1 MRVKII
7 KGICLTL
14 AAVCACTGETGSHI
28 VIASPTQPSTTM
40 TSTDDNHQPHAGML
54 RYPDVSATHIVFVYA
69 NDLWIVPRTGG
80 TAMPLAS
87 PPGGETFPRFSAD
100 GNTIAYVGNYEGNRD
115 LYTVN
120 TSGSISTR
128 VTHHG
133 AGETMCDWTPD
144 GQLLYYSNALTG
156 LRRQTQLFSVS
167 PTGGMSTKLPVP
179 YGANGTIS
187 ADNQWLAYTPH
198 TRDARTWKRYRG
210 GMATDIWLLN
220 LQTHESKQ
228 ITDWEGTDTLP
239 MWLGNTVYYLSDQG
253 KSARLNIWAYDVS
266 SGKRTQITDINEYDV
281 KWPAMGPGVS
291 GGGEIVY
298 QRGPDMVLLDLS
310 TGKQRIVNVTIPGD
324 RPTIRSRQV
333 DYDDYITSGDISP
346 TGKRAV
352 FEARGNIW
360 TVPAKHGTPRHL
372 TRTDDAAERSPSWSP
387 DGQWIAY
394 FSDKTGEYEL
404 YLIQSDGQGVTRK
417 LTSNANTF
425 RYAPTWSPD
434 SKLIAFSDKTG
445 DMYMHQIESGETKK
459 FDTDQWSGPT
469 QFSWSKDSQWITYA
483 KGGDNRQGAIW
494 LYHVEDDKSHQVT
507 SGMFNDTWPTFD
519 RKGDYLFFASNRHIS
534 SPIYEDLGQSFTYS
548 NTDMLFVVPL
558 RDEVSSPW
566 APKSDDEAWGDKA
579 NDEDK
584 KDGDDDAKKDTDDQK
599 KSTDAKDEDDGDDD
613 DDSEKD
619 KDEEGEEPI
628 VIKLENFE
636 RRAIPLPV
644 DHGAFSNLAVNDK
657 GQLVYVRGA
666 RAGSDGK
673 PAIKIYDLDDEDKK
687 EDEKEKTVVKGS
699 RNFAMSANGKKLLV
713 RKDKTYAIVDAKADQ
728 KLDEPLSLSGMKA
741 QVQPRAEWR
750 QLLLDAWR
758 IERDFFYDPNMHGV
772 DWKAIRDQYLLML
785 KDCVSRED
793 VTFVIGEMISE
804 INVGHAYVRGG
815 PDLEE
820 QPRVSVG
827 YLGADYTLENGA
839 FRIGKIYEGAAWDTD
854 ARGPLSQPGVDVKTG
869 DYLLA
874 INGVKLDTSKD
885 PWAAFQGLA
894 KKTVTITVSDKPTK
908 DDDARDVV
916 IELLDSESTLR
927 YRSWIE
933 HNRAYVEKMTDGRVG
948 YIYVPD
954 TGVNGQN
961 NLFRQ
966 FFGQI
971 HKDAMI
977 IDERWNGGGQIPT
990 RFIELLNRPITNYWA
1005 RRNGTDWAWPP
1016 DAHQGPKCML
1026 INGLAGSGG
1035 DAFPFYFRQANLG
1048 KLIGMRTWG
1057 GLVGMSG
1064 NPGLIDGGSVTA
1076 PSFSFYETDGTWG
1089 IEGHGVDPDIKVI
1102 DDPALMVDGGD
1113 PQLDAAID
1121 LMLNEIKRNPYVKPD
1136 RPDYPNRSGMGIT
1149 VEDR

>member
-1 MRVKII
+1 M
-7 KGICLTL
+7 
-14 AAVCACTGETGSHI
+14 
-28 VIASPTQPSTTM
+28 VIASPPTALG
-40 TSTDDNHQPHAGML
+40 DNHQPHAGML

-69 NDLWIVPRTGG
+69 NNLWVVPRAGG
-80 TAMPLAS
+80 VASPLAS
-87 PPGGETFPRFSAD
+87 PPGSESLPRFSAD

-115 LYTVN
+115 LYTVRM
-120 TSGSISTR
+120 SGGVSMR

-133 AGETMCDWTPD
+133 AGEAMCDWTPD
-144 GQLLYYSNALTG
+144 GQLLYYSNALSG
-156 LRRQTQLFSVS
+156 LRRQTQIFTVS
-167 PTGGMSTKLPVP
+167 PTGGMPTKLPVP
-179 YGANGTIS
+179 YGANGAIS
-187 ADNQWLAYTPH
+187 PDGKWLAYTPH
-198 TRDARTWKRYRG
+198 TRDTRTWKRYRG

-220 LQTHESKQ
+220 LETHESRQ
-228 ITDWEGTDTLP
+228 ITDWEGTDSLP
-239 MWLGNTVYYLSDQG
+239 MWLGNTVYHLSDQG
-253 KSARLNIWAYDVS
+253 KNARLNIWAYDVA
-266 SGKRTQITDINEYDV
+266 SGKRNQVTHMDKYDV
-281 KWPAMGPGVS
+281 KWPAMGPGEN
-291 GGGEIVY
+291 GNGEIVY
-298 QRGPDMVLLDLS
+298 QRGPDMVLLDLG
-310 TGKQRIVNVTIPGD
+310 TGKQRTVNVTIPGD

-333 DYDDYITSGDISP
+333 DYDDFITSGDISP

-352 FEARGNIW
+352 FNARGDIW

-372 TRTDDAAERSPSWSP
+372 TRTDNAAERDAAWSP

-404 YLIQSDGQGVTRK
+404 YIIQSDGQGETRK
-417 LTSNANTF
+417 LTSNASTF
-425 RYAPTWSPD
+425 RFAPTWSPD
-434 SKLIAFSDKTG
+434 SNLIAFSDKTG
-445 DMYMHQIESGETKK
+445 DKFVHNIENSETKN
-459 FDTDQWSGPT
+459 FDTDQWAGRT
-469 QFSWSKDSQWITYA
+469 QFSWSHDSQWITYA
-483 KGGDNRQGAIW
+483 KGSDNPQGAIW
-494 LYHVEDDKSHQVT
+494 LYHIEDDKLHQVT

-534 SPIYEDLGQSFTYS
+534 SPIYEDLGHSFAYS

-558 RDEVSSPW
+558 RDEVGSPW
-566 APKSDDEAWGDKA
+566 APKSDDETWGD
-579 NDEDK
+579 DK
-584 KDGDDDAKKDTDDQK
+584 DADGDDGDKDAKKDKDTDEK
-599 KSTDAKDEDDGDDD
+599 KISDKDEDKDDD
-613 DDSEKD
+613 EKD
-619 KDEEGEEPI
+619 DDKEDIEPI
-628 VIKLENFE
+628 IIELENFE

-644 DHGAFSNLAVNDK
+644 DHGSFSNLAVNNK
-657 GQLVYVRGA
+657 GQLLYVRGA
-666 RAGSDGK
+666 RAGSGGK
-673 PAIKIYDLDDEDKK
+673 PSIKLFDLSDDNEKK
-687 EDEKEKTVVKGS
+687 EEKTVVKGS
-699 RNFAMSANGKKLLV
+699 RSFAMSDNGKKLLV
-713 RKDKTYAIVDAKADQ
+713 RKKNKYAIVDAKPDQ
-728 KLDEPLSLSGMKA
+728 KLDKPLSLSGMKA
-741 QVQPRAEWR
+741 HVLPRDEW
-750 QLLLDAWR
+750 QQMFLDAWR

-772 DWKAIRDQYLLML
+772 DWKAIRDQYLLMI

-815 PDLEE
+815 PDLEK

-827 YLGADYTLENGA
+827 YLGVDYTLENGA
-839 FRIGKIYEGAAWDTD
+839 YRIGKIFEGASWDTD

-874 INGVKLDTSKD
+874 INGVALDTSKD
-885 PWAAFQGLA
+885 PWASFQGLA

-908 DDDARDVV
+908 DDDAREVV
-916 IELLDSESTLR
+916 VELLASESTLR

-933 HNRAYVEKMTDGRVG
+933 HNRAYVEEKTGGRVG

-954 TGVNGQN
+954 TGINGQN

-971 HKDAMI
+971 HKDAII

-990 RFIELLNRPITNYWA
+990 RFIELLNRPVTNYWA
-1005 RRNGTDWAWPP
+1005 RRNGTDWTWPP
-1016 DAHQGPKCML
+1016 DAHHGPKCML

-1064 NPGLIDGGSVTA
+1064 NPGLLDGGSVTA

-1102 DDPALMVDGGD
+1102 DDPALMVNGGD

-1121 LMLNEIKRNPYVKPD
+1121 LMINEIKRNPYVKPN
-1136 RPDYPNRSGMGIT
+1136 RPAYPNRSGMGVTI
-1149 VEDR
+1149 EDR